1 MVSILAPLFTECPS
15 HPDWQVDC
23 HGDEGRKARLE
34 AAHNER
40 HHAGVI
46 TNEAVADLLY
56 GDPKNTRAR
65 DVVEECIR
73 QDAAAHNRH
82 VDSNRVRELVPA
94 WVNPRLTSSV
104 YNVLLRRGTLVPDGE
119 TRSTDKRGRNA
130 GRKVNTYRYMGA
142 L

>member
-1 MVSILAPLFTECPS
+1 MSVLTPLFTECPS
-15 HPDWQVDC
+15 HPNWQVDC

-56 GDPKNTRAR
+56 GDPKNDRGKA
-65 DVVEECIR
+65 VVEECIR
-73 QDAAAHNRH
+73 EDAERHNGH
-82 VDSNRVRELVPA
+82 VDQNRVRELIPA
-94 WVNPRLTSSV
+94 WVNPRLVGSV
-104 YNVLLRRGTLVPDGE
+104 YSVLIRRGVLIPDGE

-130 GRKVNTYRYMGA
+130 GKRFSTYVYRGA
-142 L
+142 S

>member
-1 MVSILAPLFTECPS
+1 MVSTLKDLLTVCPQC
-15 HPDWQVDC
+15 PDWQIDTL
-23 HGDEGRKARLE
+23 GDVGLKERLE
-34 AAHNER
+34 AKHAER
-40 HHAGVI
+40 KHGGMV
-46 TNEAVADLLY
+46 TSEAVADLMY

-73 QDAAAHNRH
+73 QDAAEHNRH